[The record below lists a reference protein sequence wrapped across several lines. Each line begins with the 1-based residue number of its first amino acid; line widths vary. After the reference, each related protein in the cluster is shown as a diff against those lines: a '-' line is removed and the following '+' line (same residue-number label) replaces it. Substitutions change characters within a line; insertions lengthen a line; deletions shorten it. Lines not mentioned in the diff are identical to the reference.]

1 MQPTTQTKL
10 YEKAELAMLYFP
22 HSSPKAAQNRLAR
35 WIKNI
40 PELYVALQRC
50 NVKKYSK
57 FYSRQQVDLIFHY
70 LDEP

>member
-1 MQPTTQTKL
+1 MQLRL

-22 HSSPKAAQNRLAR
+22 NSTPKVAVNRLSR

-50 NVKKYSK
+50 NVAKNSH
-57 FYSRQQVDLIFHY
+57 FYSRQQVDLIFQY

>member
-1 MQPTTQTKL
+1 MQLRL

-22 HSSPKAAQNRLAR
+22 HSTPNVAVNRLSR

-50 NVKKYSK
+50 NVGKNSH
-57 FYSRQQVDLIFHY
+57 FYSRQQVDLIFQY

>member
-1 MQPTTQTKL
+1 MQLRL
-10 YEKAELAMLYFP
+10 YEKAELALLYFP
-22 HSSPKAAQNRLAR
+22 NSTPKVVVNRLTR

-50 NVKKYSK
+50 NVAKNSH
-57 FYSRQQVDLIFHY
+57 FYSRQQVDLIFQY